1 VKGDRGGYR
10 LRFFAPSA
18 PAGRPGHLAGGGHGA
33 QRNESPQRVA
43 SLLNV
48 ALPTG
53 MDAKPV
59 ALSALNQARQ
69 RLGDEPM
76 ECLFNTTTSH

>member
-1 VKGDRGGYR
+1 
-10 LRFFAPSA
+10 
-18 PAGRPGHLAGGGHGA
+18 
-33 QRNESPQRVA
+33 
-43 SLLNV
+43 LLNV

-59 ALSALNQARQ
+59 ALSAPNQARQ

-76 ECLFNTTTSH
+76 ECLFNTTASH